1 MATSVA
7 LKPVALKPVAFHILA
22 SLADKEK
29 HGYAMMQAVREL
41 SGGQIPLQ
49 TGSFYRH
56 LGQLIGAGFIVES
69 SGRPADDDPRRGAY
83 YRLTPRGREALASE
97 AQRLSNLLT
106 AIGPLRP
113 SRKGS
118 H

>member
-1 MATSVA
+1 MDISEMTSPA
-7 LKPVALKPVAFHILA
+7 GLKPVAFHILA
-22 SLADKEK
+22 SLANGDK

-56 LGQLIGAGFIVES
+56 LGQLMAAGLIAEA
-69 SGRPADDDPRRGAY
+69 SGRPPRDDPRRGAY
-83 YRLTPRGREALASE
+83 YRLTPRGRQTLAAE
-97 AQRLSNLLT
+97 AQRLKDLLA
-106 AIGPLRP
+106 AIGTLRP
-113 SRKGS
+113 SRKEA

>member
-1 MATSVA
+1 MDISNMATSA
-7 LKPVALKPVAFHILA
+7 ALKPVAFHILA

-56 LGQLIGAGFIVES
+56 LGQLIAAGLIVES

-83 YRLTPRGREALASE
+83 YRLTPRGRETLASE
-97 AQRLSNLLT
+97 AQRLSNLLS

>member
-1 MATSVA
+1 MATSLA
-7 LKPVALKPVAFHILA
+7 LKPVALHILA
-22 SLADKEK
+22 SLSDEDK
-29 HGYAMMQAVREL
+29 HGYAIMQAVRQL
-41 SGGQIPLQ
+41 SGGRIPIQ

-56 LGQLIGAGFIVES
+56 LGQLLATGLVVEAAV
-69 SGRPADDDPRRGAY
+69 RPADDDPRRGAY
-83 YRLTPRGREALASE
+83 YRLTPRGREALATE
-97 AQRLSNLLT
+97 AQRLSDLLK